1 VKIVVFGLTVSSSW
15 GNGHATLW
23 RGLCRAMA
31 RRGHR
36 VVFFERDVPYY
47 REHRDLTALPGGDLV
62 LYEAFSDIRDRAV
75 REVAEAD
82 AALVTSYCPDALI
95 ATEIVLAA
103 PQARR
108 VFYDLDT
115 PITLARLRAGETVA
129 YIGPGGLAGFDLV
142 LSYTGGAALDALR
155 DDLGA
160 RRARPLYGHV
170 DPEVHRPAAPQP
182 QYRADLSYLG
192 TYAADRQAAL
202 AELFVEPA
210 RQRAEQRFLI
220 GGAQYPADFP
230 WTQNIHFV
238 RHLPPAEHPSFFS
251 ASRLTLNVT
260 RAAMAAMGWCPSG
273 RLFEASACG
282 TALIS
287 DAWAGLDAFFR
298 PGEEILIARD
308 RSDVLAALDR
318 GEAEI
323 RRIAAAGRARTLA
336 DHTAERRLDDFERA
350 LAERDCPEPAECA

>member
-1 VKIVVFGLTVSSSW
+1 MRIVVFGLTVSSSW

-47 REHRDLTALPGGDLV
+47 RAHRDLAELPGGELV
-62 LYEAFSDIRDRAV
+62 LYETFSEIRARAV
-75 REVAEAD
+75 RAIAGAD
-82 AALVTSYCPDALI
+82 AAIVTSYCPDALP

-103 PQARR
+103 PRARR

-115 PITLARLRAGETVA
+115 PVTLARLRAGEDVG
-129 YIGPGGLAGFDLV
+129 YIGAGGLGGFDLV
-142 LSYTGGAALDALR
+142 LSYTGGEALDALR
-155 DDLGA
+155 RDLGA
-160 RRARPLYGHV
+160 RHARPLYGHV
-170 DPEVHRPAAPQP
+170 DPEVHCPAEPQP

-202 AELFVEPA
+202 TALFVEPA
-210 RQRAEQRFLI
+210 RQRPAQRFLI

-230 WTQNIHFV
+230 WTENIHFV
-238 RHLPPAEHPSFFS
+238 RHLPPAEHPAFFS

-273 RLFEASACG
+273 RLFEATACG
-282 TALIS
+282 TAVIS
-287 DAWAGLDAFFR
+287 DAWEGLDAFFR
-298 PGEEILIARD
+298 PGEEILIARNGA
-308 RSDVLAALDR
+308 DVLASLDR
-318 GEAEI
+318 SEAEI
-323 RRIAAAGRARTLA
+323 RRIAEAGRARTLA
-336 DHTAERRLDDFERA
+336 DHTSERRLDDLERA
-350 LAERDCPEPAECA
+350 LSERGVPEPAECA

>member
-103 PQARR
+103 PRARR

>member
-1 VKIVVFGLTVSSSW
+1 MKIVVFGLTVSSSW

-23 RGLCRAMA
+23 RGLCRALA

-36 VVFFERDVPYY
+36 IVFFERDVPYY

-62 LYEAFSDIRDRAV
+62 LYAAFSDIRARAV
-75 REVAEAD
+75 REVADAD
-82 AALVTSYCPDALI
+82 AALVTSYCPDALA
-95 ATEIVLAA
+95 ATALVLAA
-103 PQARR
+103 PRARR

-115 PITLARLRAGETVA
+115 PVTLARLRAGEAVD
-129 YIGPGGLAGFDLV
+129 YIGPDGLAGFDLA
-142 LSYTGGAALDALR
+142 LSYTGGEALDALR
-155 DDLGA
+155 RDLGA

-202 AELFVEPA
+202 TELFVAPA
-210 RQRAEQRFLI
+210 RQRPERRFLI

-230 WTQNIHFV
+230 WTENIHFV
-238 RHLPPAEHPSFFS
+238 RHLPPGEHPAFFS

-282 TALIS
+282 TAVIS

-308 RSDVLAALDR
+308 RGDVLAALDR
-318 GEAEI
+318 SEAEI
-323 RRIAAAGRARTLA
+323 RRIAEAGRARTLA
-336 DHTAERRLDDFERA
+336 DHTAERRLDDLERA
-350 LAERDCPEPAECA
+350 LAERDLPEPAECG

>member
-1 VKIVVFGLTVSSSW
+1 
-15 GNGHATLW
+15 
-23 RGLCRAMA
+23 
-31 RRGHR
+31 
-36 VVFFERDVPYY
+36 
-47 REHRDLTALPGGDLV
+47 
-62 LYEAFSDIRDRAV
+62 
-75 REVAEAD
+75 
-82 AALVTSYCPDALI
+82 
-95 ATEIVLAA
+95 
-103 PQARR
+103 
-108 VFYDLDT
+108 
-115 PITLARLRAGETVA
+115 
-129 YIGPGGLAGFDLV
+129 
-142 LSYTGGAALDALR
+142 
-155 DDLGA
+155 
-160 RRARPLYGHV
+160 
-170 DPEVHRPAAPQP
+170 VHRPAAPQP

-202 AELFVEPA
+202 TELFVEPA